1 MAKKVFVLVLAVVML
16 ATVFCGCNSEAGSS
30 AASGAE
36 SSKVE
41 SSETES
47 SEASSEASGET
58 IEISFGTWKPEF
70 SAWFED
76 PDNQPAEL
84 TEKGIK
90 VVTDY
95 SATDD
100 YLSKLLSD
108 IAAGVAPD
116 VCTIPIG
123 SNLIQCA
130 PYLMDISEFAE
141 ADWGPDWKEKFNPL
155 AFSLSDNYG
164 NIGLPWG
171 LVGMTNMIYNVDM
184 FEELNLEYPKT
195 MDDLIAV
202 CKAAREAGYQPAMFG
217 YHDAGATIALLK
229 TIVYD
234 LDPTKELW
242 EKAELTGE
250 ASWTDPVFVEALNI
264 YKTMY
269 DEGVLCDS
277 FLSYNLYMDAID
289 PFTSGNAL
297 ISLNGTWASNFVADD
312 TFRSSIDFEVMFDYM
327 PDFNED
333 GEIPQVCFSP
343 DVWIPI
349 ADTCKNPEAAWE
361 VVKCVATGSVGETMY
376 DGLTALPVYE
386 YEADLSRL
394 PEDEIEYVENTFAK
408 VTEMIDNGYAPKT
421 GYTMLNSDQ
430 KDALWVAIGDCFN
443 GTKTAEEAL
452 ASVEEVAKETRANLQ
467 F

>member
-1 MAKKVFVLVLAVVML
+1 MRKKVLVLALAFVML
-16 ATVFCGCNSEAGSS
+16 LTAFCGCSTGGGSS
-30 AASGAE
+30 ESGT
-36 SSKVE
+36 S
-41 SSETES
+41 TP
-47 SEASSEASGET
+47 SSEASGDSSETSSGGTSEET

-76 PDNQPAEL
+76 PDNQPEEL
-84 TEKGIK
+84 VEKGIT

-95 SATDD
+95 SATDE

-123 SNLIQCA
+123 ANLVKCA
-130 PYLMDISEFAE
+130 PYLMDITEFAE
-141 ADWGPDWKEKFNPL
+141 AEWGPDWKDQVNPL
-155 AFSLSDNYG
+155 AFTLADNFG

-195 MDDLIAV
+195 VDELIAV
-202 CKAAREAGYQPAMFG
+202 CQAARDAGYQPAMFG
-217 YHDAGATIALLK
+217 YHDAGATIALLM

-234 LDPTKELW
+234 LDPTHELW

-264 YKTMY
+264 YKRLY

-312 TFRSSIDFEVMFDYM
+312 TFRDTIDFKIEFDYM

-333 GEIPQVCFSP
+333 GNIPQVCYSP

-349 ADTCKNPEAAWE
+349 ADTSENPEAAWD
-361 VVKCVATGSVGETMY
+361 VVKCVAVGSVGEAMY
-376 DGLTALPVYE
+376 DGLTALPVYD
-386 YEADLSRL
+386 YTPDLSRL
-394 PEDEIEYVENTFAK
+394 PADEIEYAENTFAK
-408 VTEMIDNGYAPKT
+408 VTEMIDNGYAPKV
-421 GYTMLNSDQ
+421 GYSMLNAET
-430 KDALWVAIGDCFN
+430 KDALWVGIGDLFN
-443 GTKTAEEAL
+443 GVKTAEEVL
-452 ASVEEVAKETRANLQ
+452 ESVEEVAKETRANYS

>member
-1 MAKKVFVLVLAVVML
+1 MKKRVFAFALAAVML
-16 ATVFCGCNSEAGSS
+16 LTLFCGCSSNSESASGSS
-30 AASGAE
+30 GGDAPSSSASE
-36 SSKVE
+36 DV
-41 SSETES
+41 
-47 SEASSEASGET
+47 SGEEEPAEI

-76 PDNQPAEL
+76 PDNQPEEL
-84 TEKGIK
+84 VEQGIK

-95 SATDD
+95 SATDE
-100 YLSKLLSD
+100 YLSKLLAD

-116 VCTIPIG
+116 VCTLPVG
-123 SNLIQCA
+123 ANLIKCA
-130 PYLMDISEFAE
+130 PYLLDITEYAE
-141 ADWGPDWKEKFNPL
+141 ADWGPDWKDKFNPL
-155 AFSLSDNYG
+155 AFALSDNFG

-184 FEELNLEYPKT
+184 FEELNLEYPT
-195 MDDLIAV
+195 TVDELIEV
-202 CKAAREAGYQPAMFG
+202 CQAARAAGYQPAMFG
-217 YHDAGATIALLK
+217 YHDSGATIALLK

-234 LDPTKELW
+234 LDDTHELW

-250 ASWTDPVFVEALNI
+250 ASWTDPIFVEALNI
-264 YKTMY
+264 YKRLY

-312 TFRSSIDFEVMFDYM
+312 TFRSTIDFEVKFDYM

-333 GEIPQVCFSP
+333 GNIPQVCFSP

-349 ADTCKNPEAAWE
+349 SDTCENPEAAWE
-361 VVKCVATGSVGETMY
+361 VVKCVAVGSVGEAMY
-376 DGLTALPVYE
+376 DGLTALPVYD
-386 YEADLSRL
+386 YTADLSRL
-394 PEDEIEYVENTFAK
+394 PGEEIEYVENTFAK
-408 VTEMIDNGYAPKT
+408 VTEMIDNGYAPTT
-421 GYTMLNSDQ
+421 GYTMLN
-430 KDALWVAIGDCFN
+430 AETMNELWVGIGDFFN
-443 GTKTAEEAL
+443 GTKTAEQVLE
-452 ASVEEVAKETRANLQ
+452 SVETVAKATRENYK